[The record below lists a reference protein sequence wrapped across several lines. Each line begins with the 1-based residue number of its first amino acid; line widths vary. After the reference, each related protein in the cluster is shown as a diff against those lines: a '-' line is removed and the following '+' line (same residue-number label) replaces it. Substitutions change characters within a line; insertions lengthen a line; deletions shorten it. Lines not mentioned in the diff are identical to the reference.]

1 MHSREVKSKVL
12 QEGCLISNTSFAP
25 ASFVGPVDSF
35 SDCLHPALLL
45 GRLNYKVCT
54 SCANVLSCPLLP
66 ALANRQPRRG
76 ENRREVGVKLF
87 IPRPPSSRSPWQQF
101 MSAGTE
107 RSLWVQ
113 VRVGNGAPL
122 LQSVGSALS
131 LRVSLYPSHTL
142 LNSLFVK
149 LCTTYLI

>member
-1 MHSREVKSKVL
+1 MAT
-12 QEGCLISNTSFAP
+12 TS
-25 ASFVGPVDSF
+25 
-35 SDCLHPALLL
+35 
-45 GRLNYKVCT
+45 
-54 SCANVLSCPLLP
+54 
-66 ALANRQPRRG
+66 
-76 ENRREVGVKLF
+76 
-87 IPRPPSSRSPWQQF
+87 QF

-131 LRVSLYPSHTL
+131 LRVSLHPSHTL
-142 LNSLFVK
+142 LNSLFVN